1 MENSP
6 SEYQEKP
13 IAVRLRSH
21 SKRRRLLWRAGLMS
35 LAPAQLSLQNT
46 SPGKKSSASLCSA
59 FRRCKVTAGIL
70 GSEVLFFPSSFLFVL
85 FFFCI
90 FTKTWPEWTFWAAGK
105 LSNRTSEQMRKAS
118 SIFSPSVISFL
129 KFSSTMSKAT
139 ARCGGLLFSWFKHRP
154 ALVIFALFTCTC
166 AATQSGQNSGIPR
179 VFLPYKNVIKN
190 VYLSMWNT
198 TTLLVKARLKLEKFR
213 ADRLWDRNNRSVIA
227 PLTPFL
233 TWDVTDLNFLRSR
246 MCQMCVLVFSCG
258 FPHHWFGHAEH
269 KSQHVTTW
277 PLQ

>member
-85 FFFCI
+85 FFFAYSP
-90 FTKTWPEWTFWAAGK
+90 KHDQNG
-105 LSNRTSEQMRKAS
+105 LS
-118 SIFSPSVISFL
+118 
-129 KFSSTMSKAT
+129 
-139 ARCGGLLFSWFKHRP
+139 GLLASFQIEHLSKWEKPLLYFRHLWSAFWNLAVRWAKRRP
-154 ALVIFALFTCTC
+154 A
-166 AATQSGQNSGIPR
+166 AAACFSAGLN
-179 VFLPYKNVIKN
+179 
-190 VYLSMWNT
+190 
-198 TTLLVKARLKLEKFR
+198 
-213 ADRLWDRNNRSVIA
+213 
-227 PLTPFL
+227 
-233 TWDVTDLNFLRSR
+233 TDLHLSSSLSLHAH
-246 MCQMCVLVFSCG
+246 VPPHSLVRILEFPG
-258 FPHHWFGHAEH
+258 FFCLT
-269 KSQHVTTW
+269 KM
-277 PLQ
+277 